1 MAEAASTPTPETRQ
15 RIGFI
20 GVGLMGHGMAKNI
33 LKAGYPT
40 TVMGHH
46 NRKPVED
53 LKKRGA
59 REAKTPKALAAA
71 SDVIFI
77 CVTSSVQV
85 EDLIRRKDGIAAGAR
100 KGMIIVDCSTADPTS
115 TLALHKELKKQGVTL
130 IDAPLGNTPKEAEE
144 GKLNAFVGSD
154 PKTMKIVRPIIET
167 WAENIIHVGGV
178 GAGHKAKLINNFVA
192 MSYVAIYAEAYTACD
207 AAGVDKQKFF
217 DLVRP
222 GGLYCGLFQ
231 RISNW
236 AIGKDPN
243 AHKFAIA
250 NSTKDLRYFNNMAEA
265 SGMTSLMGHA
275 ALHNFMYAM
284 AQGKGEEY
292 MPRLVDVV
300 AEVNHVA
307 RK

>member
-1 MAEAASTPTPETRQ
+1 MATEASITTGEARQ
-15 RIGFI
+15 RVGFI
-20 GVGLMGHGMAKNI
+20 GVGLMGHGMAKSI
-33 LKAGYPT
+33 LKAGYPV
-40 TVMGHH
+40 TVMGHR

-59 REAKTPKALAAA
+59 REARSPKALAAA

-85 EDLIRRKDGIAAGAR
+85 EDLVRRRDGIAAGAR
-100 KGMIIVDCSTADPTS
+100 KGLIVVDCSTSDPTS
-115 TLALHKELKKQGVTL
+115 TLTLHKELRKQGVTL

-144 GKLNAFVGSD
+144 GRLNAFVGSD
-154 PKTMKIVRPIIET
+154 AKTMKIVRPIIET

-192 MSYVAIYAEAYTACD
+192 MSYVAIYAEAFAACE
-207 AAGVDKQKFF
+207 AAGVDKKKFYAMI
-217 DLVRP
+217 RP

-236 AIGKDPN
+236 AIDKDPN

-265 SGMTSLMGHA
+265 AGMTSLMGHA
-275 ALHNFMYAM
+275 ALHAFMYAM
-284 AQGKGEEY
+284 AQGRGEEY

-300 AEVNHVA
+300 AEVNHIA
-307 RK
+307 AK